1 LVEVAAATLHP
12 KSRLGE
18 RGMVLNEAWVGNAI
32 GIRKKQVVALGF
44 GESPVEDD
52 VFSKPLI
59 FMPEVTGG
67 AGERGEEPLDHGAG
81 LRAGTVV
88 GDENFSRGS
97 RLSTETGKTKLQRAK
112 VVVGADDHR
121 DLGRRNHTLRGP

>member
-1 LVEVAAATLHP
+1 
-12 KSRLGE
+12 
-18 RGMVLNEAWVGNAI
+18 MVLNEAWVGNAI

-67 AGERGEEPLDHGAG
+67 AGERGEETLDQGAG

-97 RLSTETGKTKLQRAK
+97 RLPTETGKTKLQRAK
-112 VVVGADDHR
+112 VVVGADNDGDFFWVDHG
-121 DLGRRNHTLRGP
+121 LKA

>member
-1 LVEVAAATLHP
+1 
-12 KSRLGE
+12 
-18 RGMVLNEAWVGNAI
+18 MVLNEAWVGNAI

-67 AGERGEEPLDHGAG
+67 AGERGEETLDQGEG

-112 VVVGADDHR
+112 MVVGADDDGDFFWVDHG
-121 DLGRRNHTLRGP
+121 LKA